1 MSEARPTIST
11 HVLDTE
17 QGRPAQGVEVV
28 LFRLEGAAER
38 LVGRATTD
46 EDGRIAQL
54 LEGPLEAADYRL
66 EFRIGGPFFRS
77 LAVWLRIRDTDRSY
91 HVPLLMAPYSLAT
104 YRGS

>member
-17 QGRPAQGVEVV
+17 LGRPAQGVEVA
-28 LFRLEGAAER
+28 LFRLEGSTER
-38 LVGRATTD
+38 LVGRGTTD
-46 EDGRIAQL
+46 EDGRIRQL
-54 LEGPLEAADYRL
+54 LDGRLEAADYRL
-66 EFRIGGPFFRS
+66 EFRLAGPFFRS
-77 LAVWLRIRDTDRSY
+77 LAVWVRIRDTDRGY